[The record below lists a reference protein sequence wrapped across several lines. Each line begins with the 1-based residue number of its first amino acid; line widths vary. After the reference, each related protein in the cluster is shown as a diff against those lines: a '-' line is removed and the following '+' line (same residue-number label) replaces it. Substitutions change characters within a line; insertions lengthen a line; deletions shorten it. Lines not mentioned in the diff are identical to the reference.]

1 MVLLSQIPLNIPSPT
16 YPLSTLVSLLLQDH
30 FDDDPEERG
39 MAVQASWDGG
49 WDGGGGAIPY
59 PYALLD
65 SLSPLHSIS
74 LTPTAHPINVSMST
88 YGAIATYVTIFT
100 SVLPKTMVCLLELS
114 GLES

>member
-1 MVLLSQIPLNIPSPT
+1 MMTRRSVGWRSKRLGTVDGMGVAVLSPIHMPS
-16 YPLSTLVSLLLQDH
+16 L
-30 FDDDPEERG
+30 
-39 MAVQASWDGG
+39 
-49 WDGGGGAIPY
+49 I
-59 PYALLD
+59 
-65 SLSPLHSIS
+65 PLHSIS